1 MSKSWIAN
9 SVKAIAVAVIQYRRL
24 PGSDPNAIDKLKIA
38 NSKLTIQMESAANP
52 LGAPTVATLTPL
64 RICVNAETMMANQ
77 AINKANV
84 LIENFKFSKQL
95 DFETDNGNDHRAGTE
110 IVQAEKSTR
119 KSGFACIVLLYR
131 VAILFLVSIC
141 HNSQCKVRR
150 RHLYTCTIDRHFRNS
165 NLHS

>member
-52 LGAPTVATLTPL
+52 LGAPTVVTFTSL
-64 RICVNAETMMANQ
+64 RICVNAETLMANQ

-95 DFETDNGNDHRAGTE
+95 DFETDNVRDHLAGTADHLLSL
-110 IVQAEKSTR
+110 IHISSPRDLSTSR
-119 KSGFACIVLLYR
+119 MPSSA
-131 VAILFLVSIC
+131 
-141 HNSQCKVRR
+141 
-150 RHLYTCTIDRHFRNS
+150 
-165 NLHS
+165 